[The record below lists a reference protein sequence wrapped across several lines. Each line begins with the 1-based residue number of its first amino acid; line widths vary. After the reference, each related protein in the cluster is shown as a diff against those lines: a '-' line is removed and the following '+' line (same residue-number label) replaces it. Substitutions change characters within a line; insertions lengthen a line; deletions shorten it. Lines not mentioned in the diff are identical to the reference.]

1 MMESFTGLFSTLI
14 LVVGIGFLTVQG
26 FRREVANI
34 KKGTCCSSVN
44 CSCGA
49 NCGNCGSKCSGE
61 YCHEGDLK

>member
-26 FRREVANI
+26 FRREVTNM

-44 CSCGA
+44 YSCG
-49 NCGNCGSKCSGE
+49 GNCEAICPCKNE
-61 YCHEGDLK
+61 YFLQ